1 MKKAKLGILGVCTA
15 ALTSYAL
22 VENNL
27 MLRTAYTPL
36 FKAETGFRVPSMVMV
51 SDVHKRQF
59 GKGQHRLI
67 AAVAKAKP
75 EYIILT
81 GDLISRNVT
90 DFADTEA
97 LLRGLA
103 DIAPMMMVWG
113 NHELDCTETQR
124 NTLRRLLRK
133 YHVRLLENEI
143 IQLGNVHFAGLTLEK
158 ANYRSDDGSFRH
170 LKGCTAEEIH
180 ALLGECPKHTILL
193 AHNPL
198 FAKAYAAWGA
208 DVVLSG
214 HVHGGVVRLPL
225 VGGLLSPERKF
236 FPAFSK
242 GRYDLGKTILIVSG
256 GLGKLRL
263 FNPAEIRCIFPV
275 D

>member
-1 MKKAKLGILGVCTA
+1 MKKTALRILGVCAA
-15 ALTSYAL
+15 ALAGYAL
-22 VENNL
+22 VENHL
-27 MLRTAYTPL
+27 LLRTAYNPL
-36 FKAETGFRVPSMVMV
+36 STAETGFRVPRMVMV

-67 AAVAKAKP
+67 AAVAKARP

-103 DIAPMMMVWG
+103 DIAPMLMVWG
-113 NHELDCTETQR
+113 NHELDCSEAQR
-124 NTLRRLLRK
+124 DALRK
-133 YHVRLLENEI
+133 LLQTYHVRLLENEI
-143 IQLGNVHFAGLTLEK
+143 IQLGDVHFAGLTLEK
-158 ANYRSDDGSFRH
+158 ANYRNGSGFRH
-170 LKGCTAEEIH
+170 LKRCTTEEIQ
-180 ALLGECPKHTILL
+180 ALLGPCPQHTILL

-198 FAKAYAAWGA
+198 YAEAYAAWGA

-214 HVHGGVVRLPL
+214 HVHGGIVRLPL

-236 FPAFSK
+236 FPAFAK
-242 GRYDLGKTILIVSG
+242 GRYNLGKTILIVSG
-256 GLGKLRL
+256 GLGKFRL
-263 FNPAEIRCIFPV
+263 LNPAEIRCIFSLN
-275 D
+275 

>member
-1 MKKAKLGILGVCTA
+1 MKKAIRSIFGICAV
-15 ALTSYAL
+15 ALAGYAF
-22 VENNL
+22 VENTL
-27 MLRTAYTPL
+27 LLHTVCHSISTAE
-36 FKAETGFRVPSMVMV
+36 AGFRVPRMVMV
-51 SDVHKRQF
+51 SDVHKRRF
-59 GKGQHRLI
+59 GREQHRLI
-67 AAVAKAKP
+67 STVAQAKP

-81 GDLISRNVT
+81 GDLISRDVT
-90 DFADTEA
+90 DFSQTEI

-103 DIAPMMMVWG
+103 AIAPMLMVWG
-113 NHELDCTETQR
+113 NHELDCTETQQ
-124 NTLRRLLRK
+124 NTLRRLLQK

-143 IQLGNVHFAGLTLEK
+143 IQLENIHFAGLTLEQ
-158 ANYRSDDGSFRH
+158 ANYHNKSGFRH
-170 LKGCTAEEIH
+170 LKGYTVEEMQ
-180 ALLGECPKHTILL
+180 AQLGFCPKHTILL

-198 FAKAYAAWGA
+198 FAKTYAAWGA

-214 HVHGGVVRLPL
+214 HVHGGVVRLPRI
-225 VGGLLSPERKF
+225 GGLLSPERKL

-263 FNPAEIRCIFPV
+263 FNPAEIRCTFPV